1 MSGIIGYIGP
11 RQIVPVLLHGL
22 RRLEY
27 RGYDSAGLAVADEGR
42 VHVRRAAGKLR
53 QLEEV
58 IRLHPLDGTY
68 GIGHTRWATHGRPT
82 VENAH
87 PHCDCSGRLAVVH
100 NGIVENYLTLKH
112 RLLEEGHTFRT
123 ETDTEVIAHLIEKQL
138 AEQMAEGSDP
148 ELRLERAVRAALG
161 EMSGVFALAILSADV
176 PETIIAVRCGP
187 PVVIGIGRDEYF
199 VASDALA
206 FLYYTRD
213 VLFLEEGQMAVLTRR
228 GVRVSDLVGNPV
240 TPRVERIGW
249 EPILVE
255 KGGFPHFMLKEIY
268 EQPRALRELMAA
280 HVSSDGR
287 HVRFEEIE
295 MSEEQLRQI
304 RRLQLVG
311 CGGSWHAALAG
322 EFLLEHIA
330 RLPTEVDYSS
340 EFRYRDPLLDA
351 GTLVVALSQSG
362 ETADTLAAAREA
374 RRRGAPVLAICNV
387 RGATLTREVQG
398 TIYLQAG
405 PEIGVAATKTFTA
418 ELMALFLLA
427 VYLAEHRGTLDDA
440 QREMLLRDASA
451 LPEKL
456 ERILAR
462 DDEIRDLARELARA
476 PAAFLLGRGLHYP
489 MALEGALLLKELA
502 YMYAEGYP
510 AGEMKHGPNAL
521 IDDEL
526 PLIAINTRDPA
537 SPTSQL
543 LYEKTLANIVEV
555 KAREGRVLGIV
566 TEGDQEVRHVA
577 DRLLEIPAA
586 SYWLSP
592 ILAIV
597 PLQLLAYH
605 VAVLKGCDVDQPRH
619 LAKSVTVE

>member
-555 KAREGRVLGIV
+555 KAREGHVLGIV

>member
-1 MSGIIGYIGP
+1 
-11 RQIVPVLLHGL
+11 
-22 RRLEY
+22 
-27 RGYDSAGLAVADEGR
+27 
-42 VHVRRAAGKLR
+42 
-53 QLEEV
+53 
-58 IRLHPLDGTY
+58 
-68 GIGHTRWATHGRPT
+68 
-82 VENAH
+82 
-87 PHCDCSGRLAVVH
+87 
-100 NGIVENYLTLKH
+100 
-112 RLLEEGHTFRT
+112 
-123 ETDTEVIAHLIEKQL
+123 
-138 AEQMAEGSDP
+138 
-148 ELRLERAVRAALG
+148 
-161 EMSGVFALAILSADV
+161 
-176 PETIIAVRCGP
+176 
-187 PVVIGIGRDEYF
+187 
-199 VASDALA
+199 
-206 FLYYTRD
+206 
-213 VLFLEEGQMAVLTRR
+213 
-228 GVRVSDLVGNPV
+228 
-240 TPRVERIGW
+240 
-249 EPILVE
+249 
-255 KGGFPHFMLKEIY
+255 
-268 EQPRALRELMAA
+268 
-280 HVSSDGR
+280 
-287 HVRFEEIE
+287 
-295 MSEEQLRQI
+295 
-304 RRLQLVG
+304 
-311 CGGSWHAALAG
+311 
-322 EFLLEHIA
+322 
-330 RLPTEVDYSS
+330 VDYSS

>member
-213 VLFLEEGQMAVLTRR
+213 VLFLEEGQMAVLTRG

>member
-27 RGYDSAGLAVADEGR
+27 RGYDSAGLAVVEEGR

-82 VENAH
+82 LENAH

-112 RLLEEGHTFRT
+112 RLIEEGHAFRT

-138 AEQMAEGSDP
+138 AEQTAEVSDP
-148 ELRLERAVRAALG
+148 ELQLERAVRAALG

-213 VLFLEEGQMAVLTRR
+213 ALFLEDGQMAVLTRQ
-228 GVRVSDLVGNPV
+228 GVRISDLAGNPV

-255 KGGFPHFMLKEIY
+255 KGGFPHFMLKEMY
-268 EQPRALRELMAA
+268 EQPRVLRELMAA
-280 HVSSDGR
+280 HVSFDGR

-340 EFRYRDPLLDA
+340 EFRYRDPILDA

-374 RRRGAPVLAICNV
+374 RRRGAPVLALCNV

-418 ELMALFLLA
+418 ELMALYLLA

-440 QREMLLRDASA
+440 QREILLREAHA

-476 PAAFLLGRGLHYP
+476 PAVFLLGRGVHYP

-521 IDDEL
+521 IDEQL
-526 PLIAINTRDPA
+526 PLIALNTLDPT

-555 KAREGRVLGIV
+555 KAREGRVVGIV
-566 TEGDQEVRHVA
+566 TEGDQEVRQVA
-577 DRLLEIPAA
+577 DRLLEIPAT

-592 ILAIV
+592 VLAIV

>member
-1 MSGIIGYIGP
+1 
-11 RQIVPVLLHGL
+11 
-22 RRLEY
+22 
-27 RGYDSAGLAVADEGR
+27 
-42 VHVRRAAGKLR
+42 
-53 QLEEV
+53 
-58 IRLHPLDGTY
+58 
-68 GIGHTRWATHGRPT
+68 
-82 VENAH
+82 
-87 PHCDCSGRLAVVH
+87 
-100 NGIVENYLTLKH
+100 VENYLTLKH

>member
-138 AEQMAEGSDP
+138 AEQMAEGNDP

-213 VLFLEEGQMAVLTRR
+213 VLFLEEGQMAVLTRG

>member
-374 RRRGAPVLAICNV
+374 RRHGAPVLAICNV

>member
-138 AEQMAEGSDP
+138 AEQIAEGSDP

>member
-374 RRRGAPVLAICNV
+374 RCRGAPVLAICNV